1 MAGEKYIPKVGDA
14 VGVIELHGPPRIG
27 TVVRVLKP
35 YVEVKVGGCVRKF
48 STARERS
55 EYGRDVYRA
64 ATIEPW
70 TKEHFDA
77 IDRANA
83 IARLRE
89 AVAEAFERGADRK
102 RIEALPFKRLEE
114 AGEFLRALAREAA
127 VKS

>member
-83 IARLRE
+83 IARLPN
-89 AVAEAFERGADRK
+89 GADSRGP
-102 RIEALPFKRLEE
+102 RWQHVDQVPGGRH
-114 AGEFLRALAREAA
+114 RTDAR
-127 VKS
+127 VRGRT